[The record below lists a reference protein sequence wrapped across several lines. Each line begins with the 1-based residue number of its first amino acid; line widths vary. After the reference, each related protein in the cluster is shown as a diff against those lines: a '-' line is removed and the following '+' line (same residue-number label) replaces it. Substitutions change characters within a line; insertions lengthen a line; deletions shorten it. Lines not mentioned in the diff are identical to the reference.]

1 MDLKKAIDTYVKNI
15 AAKLSCRELSIK
27 QYMYRNMLTV
37 ESRKAIIQISK
48 QIKDIWNLKR
58 QLTNVKNYHSEK
70 QKDKEYLLKRQL
82 THAKNIIQRHKKVE
96 Y

>member
-1 MDLKKAIDTYVKNI
+1 MDLKKAIDTNVKNI

-58 QLTNVKNYHSEK
+58 QLTNVKNYYSKK
-70 QKDKEYLLKRQL
+70 QTDKGYLE
-82 THAKNIIQRHKKVE
+82 IKKTIDTC
-96 Y
+96 